1 MAEDDMGL
9 VLIGTV
15 IWFTQAS
22 LTGWLA
28 TERGRDPVAWM
39 LLGLLSGPIA
49 MIAVGLAPLK
59 AGGIFKSCVECLLAV
74 PALATRC
81 PYCRTDLIR
90 AEGEEDALAAE
101 PG

>member
-1 MAEDDMGL
+1 MDR
-9 VLIGTV
+9 VLIAV
-15 IWFTQAS
+15 LYWFAQAI

-28 TERGRDPVAWM
+28 TERGRDPVAW
-39 LLGLLSGPIA
+39 LPLGLLFGPIA
-49 MIAVGLAPLK
+49 TIAVGLAPPK
-59 AGGIFKSCVECLLAV
+59 PGGIFNSCVECLLAV

-90 AEGEEDALAAE
+90 AEDEEAALAPE

>member
-1 MAEDDMGL
+1 MEL
-9 VLIGTV
+9 VV
-15 IWFTQAS
+15 IAVLYWFTQAT

-28 TERGRDPVAWM
+28 TERGRSDGEWV
-39 LLGLLSGPIA
+39 LLGLLFGPIA
-49 MIAVGLAPLK
+49 LIAVGLAPPK
-59 AGGIFKSCVECLLAV
+59 PGGRFKSCVECQLAV

-90 AEGEEDALAAE
+90 AEGEEDALAPE